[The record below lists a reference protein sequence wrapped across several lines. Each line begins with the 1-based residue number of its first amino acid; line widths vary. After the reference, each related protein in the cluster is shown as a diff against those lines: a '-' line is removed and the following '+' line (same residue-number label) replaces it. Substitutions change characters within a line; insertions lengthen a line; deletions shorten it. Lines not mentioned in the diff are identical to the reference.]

1 MVEGCKSNEQKY
13 FVGVDG
19 SDASEDAFQVVL
31 NGLRRKEDTLIA
43 ANIHDSR
50 KDFLP
55 YNLKPTYIREVYS
68 CKVMTLGEKGKYVSA
83 AFEGGSEEKTTKT
96 ELWDLA
102 KLQNTTI
109 MVTGMHGRKGPKA

>member
-1 MVEGCKSNEQKY
+1 MVEAAKNTNQTY

-43 ANIHDSR
+43 ANVHDAR

-55 YNLKPTYIREVYS
+55 YNLEPAYIREVYS

-83 AFEGGSEEKTTKT
+83 AFEGGSEEKTTKS

-102 KLQNTTI
+102 KL
-109 MVTGMHGRKGPKA
+109 